1 MSQINQEMANILRTA
16 QRLNEKGVRVYAAAD
31 GEADSFLLDREA
43 AKLFESDVF
52 EFSFDSPLELKAQLT
67 RMWEYQ
73 RCSYMEE
80 FIDVCLVSAFK
91 FRSKREDFTREARV
105 SAFVYEF

>member
-16 QRLNEKGVRVYAAAD
+16 QRLHEKGVQVYAGAD
-31 GEADSFLLDREA
+31 GEADSFLLDREK
-43 AKLFESDVF
+43 AKLFERDIF

-67 RMWEYQ
+67 RMWEHQ
-73 RCSYMEE
+73 GCEYMEE
-80 FIDVCLVSAFK
+80 FLDVCLVSTFK
-91 FRSKREDFTREARV
+91 FRSTREDFTRETRV